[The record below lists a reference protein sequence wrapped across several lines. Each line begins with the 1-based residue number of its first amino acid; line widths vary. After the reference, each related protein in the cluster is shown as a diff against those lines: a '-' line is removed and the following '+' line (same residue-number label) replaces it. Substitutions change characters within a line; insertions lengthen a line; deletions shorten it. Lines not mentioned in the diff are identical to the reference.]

1 MLNLLFSVR
10 EEGVSGGDWEPLA
23 VLLRIQEQELLR
35 LAKSLINKAAAK
47 KTLLAHSPK
56 LS

>member
-23 VLLRIQEQELLR
+23 VLLHIQEQELLR